1 MATSVTRRT
10 LLGLAVMAVVVIT
23 FVASGAV
30 IQLIFTSGD
39 YDKPVA
45 LTVYSLTLSVLLLA
59 CRNYIHMP
67 DGQENPAETSLLVES
82 GTALPAEKEPT
93 WPKRKL
99 VWALGIRNGKYL
111 VGYLV
116 MFGGARLM
124 SVYFPETEVRPARAM
139 WFASQLT
146 YNISLKYTSVA
157 TNSSLSSCSSVFTF
171 IFSIVLLRYPLC
183 RAAPISAVLMCV
195 LGVLITALNRP
206 SPKTDLAVQENI
218 LGDCLAL
225 GSACCYGL
233 FTCCLKLWVPD
244 ERMVAYVFGMFGVV
258 AFALGVPLLALCH
271 FMGLEALALPSWGQ
285 FGAMTANAVLGSVA
299 SDYLLSVAVILLS
312 PLSAAVGLSLTIPL
326 SLVVDSTI
334 LGLHSFKGVYMLG
347 SALVFGAVVLI
358 SWDTYNID
366 LEKEAEVVSPQAR
379 GQEELLVHYG
389 KSS

>member
-59 CRNYIHMP
+59 CRHYIHMP
-67 DGQENPAETSLLVES
+67 DGQENPVEASLLVES
-82 GTALPAEKEPT
+82 GTAVPAEAT
-93 WPKRKL
+93 WPKRRL
-99 VWALGIRNGKYL
+99 VWALG
-111 VGYLV
+111 
-116 MFGGARLM
+116 
-124 SVYFPETEVRPARAM
+124 AM

-218 LGDCLAL
+218 LGDSLAL

-233 FTCCLKLWVPD
+233 FTCCLKLWVAD

-271 FMGLEALALPSWGQ
+271 VTGLEALALPSWGQ

-379 GQEELLVHYG
+379 GQEEPLVHCG